1 MTDDFLFYYNEELA
15 HLRHRGAEFAAE
27 HPKVASR
34 LRLSPDAIEDPFVGR
49 LMEGFAFLTARLRQ
63 KLDDDLPELT
73 ETVLDLLYPHLLA
86 PVPSTAI
93 LSFSPR
99 PDLAEPYQLKAGTE
113 IDSEAIEGERCRFRS
128 IYPVTLAPLI
138 IGAAH
143 LGSRAMTDPVPQALA
158 GARGLLH
165 LSLARPPGAAEAPW
179 PDRLRF
185 FLRGPAQQ
193 AHRLYEML
201 LNDAVAVAFRPKDG
215 DGTPVDPI
223 KIAGADCITPVGFGA
238 DEGLLP
244 YPRGTLL
251 GYRLLCEYFAC
262 PDKFMF
268 VDIAL
273 PPGLAGRGLDL
284 AVHLSRWPADLERH
298 VSADSFALGCT
309 PVVNLFPR
317 TAEPLLLDHGAGTYR
332 VVADARRPEAFEIYR
347 VLDVRATRSDGTMRR
362 FRPFFTG
369 EPGEGFWRAARR
381 PAPRGEASEVY
392 LTLADPGGRP
402 SELAG
407 AVLGMDC
414 LCFNRNLPAQLP
426 FGGGRPDFTLA
437 EGQPVR
443 AITCLTPPSPV
454 LRRGGSPGGQWRL
467 MSHLALNHL
476 SLSDE
481 PDAVAVLREILAL
494 HDLRVSAET
503 LAAIEGLVALT
514 VVPGVARVPGP
525 HAGAFCRGLDVT
537 LRFDEQRFSGA
548 GPFLLASVLDR
559 FLGLY
564 CSVNSFTRTSLATS
578 SGEIVKRWPAR
589 AGDRVLL

>member
-1 MTDDFLFYYNEELA
+1 MTDDFLFYYNDELA

-34 LRLSPDAIEDPFVGR
+34 LRLSPDAIEDPFVER

-63 KLDDDLPELT
+63 KLEDDLPELT
-73 ETVLDLLYPHLLA
+73 ETVLDLLYPHLLS

-99 PDLAEPYQLKAGTE
+99 PDLAEPYQLKAGIE

-128 IYPVTLAPLI
+128 IYPVTLSPLVI
-138 IGAAH
+138 RAAH
-143 LGSRAMTDPVPQALA
+143 LGSRAMTDPVSQAVNS
-158 GARGLLH
+158 ARGLLH
-165 LSLARPPGAAEAPW
+165 LSLERPPGAAEAPW
-179 PDRLRF
+179 PDRLRV

-193 AHRLYEML
+193 AHRIYRML
-201 LNDAVAVAFRPKDG
+201 LNDVVAVAFRERDRDG
-215 DGTPVDPI
+215 VQVDPI
-223 KIAGADCITPVGFGA
+223 RISGADCITPVGLEA

-244 YPRGTLL
+244 YPPGTLL
-251 GYRLLCEYFAC
+251 GYRLLSEYFAC
-262 PDKFMF
+262 PEKFMF

-273 PPGLAGRGLDL
+273 PAGFAGGGLDL
-284 AVHLSRWPADLERH
+284 AIQLSRWPGDLERH
-298 VSADSFALGCT
+298 VSAESFALGCT

-317 TAEPLLLDHGAGTYR
+317 TAEPLVLDHGAGTYR
-332 VVADARRPEAFEIYR
+332 VVADARRPEAFEVYR
-347 VLDVRATRSDGTMRR
+347 VLDVRATRNDGTTRR

-369 EPGEGFWRAARR
+369 GAAAGFWHAVRR
-381 PAPRGEASEVY
+381 PALRGEASEVY
-392 LTLADPGGRP
+392 LTLTDPEGRP

-454 LRRGGSPGGQWRL
+454 LRRGAKPGAHWRL

-476 SLSDE
+476 SLSDA
-481 PDAVAVLREILAL
+481 PAAMRVLREILAL
-494 HDLRVSAET
+494 HDLRGSAET

-525 HAGAFCRGLDVT
+525 HASAFCRGLDVT

-589 AGDRVLL
+589 SGDRVLL